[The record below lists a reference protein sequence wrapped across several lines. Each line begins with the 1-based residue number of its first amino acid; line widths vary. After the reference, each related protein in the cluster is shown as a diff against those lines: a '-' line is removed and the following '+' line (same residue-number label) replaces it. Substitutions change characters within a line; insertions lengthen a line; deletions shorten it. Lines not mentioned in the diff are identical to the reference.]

1 MAVQKVERMAA
12 RKVVHSVGKTVDGMV
27 EKLDGRWE
35 KYLVEM
41 TAESWAARSVAW
53 MVVWKVELMDVW
65 TADNLVLMTVD
76 KWVEEMVARL
86 AECLVAILVASWAV
100 MLVEKMV
107 V

>member
-1 MAVQKVERMAA
+1 
-12 RKVVHSVGKTVDGMV
+12 
-27 EKLDGRWE
+27 
-35 KYLVEM
+35 
-41 TAESWAARSVAW
+41 
-53 MVVWKVELMDVW
+53 
-65 TADNLVLMTVD
+65 MTVD